1 MFPRFRTLWSFN
13 IAFHSLSFHPN
24 LAIRSRICIFANMNK
39 KPILLLLSILTLLSC
54 SQRKLPNY
62 PATDEGITRMRLDS
76 AAFFMAK
83 HDTRNAMYQLK
94 SAEKHLFNVTE
105 DSLKFA
111 TYYRIALLNAQNG
124 AYKLALDYFK
134 HTTRYTNDSKKSH
147 RLTDIYLGKAS
158 VFNQM
163 GQRDSALL
171 YVKKAEAFK
180 PRIRKDQESRIEELK
195 TRIEKRQILSVS
207 PEKDIEIVQIQDRYE
222 VAVAQRKTLQLQL
235 YIAYLVIFLILLT
248 TGIVVWFR
256 RRMHHQ
262 QHAYRKQQEE
272 TEQNIQLLL
281 RRKDATID
289 EMKAEVDSKI
299 NELEELKQKT
309 PTHSGDT
316 KTADSIEQTKL
327 GVDTLYTILKGGNIS
342 QMGKREQQAL
352 NAIMPNFDYDLAYI
366 LNNPRFA
373 FTPKETF
380 YYIMEHNGMTDEQK
394 AEAFCC
400 TSQAIRSIKSR
411 MKKKMEKS

>member
-1 MFPRFRTLWSFN
+1 M
-13 IAFHSLSFHPN
+13 
-24 LAIRSRICIFANMNK
+24 CIFANMK
-39 KPILLLLSILTLLSC
+39 KRPILLLISILTLLSC

-76 AAFFMAK
+76 AAFFIAK
-83 HDTRNAMYQLK
+83 HDTKSAMYQLK
-94 SAEKHLFNVTE
+94 SAEKHLFNVKE

-124 AYKLALDYFK
+124 AYKLALDYFN
-134 HTTRYTNDSKKSH
+134 HTVRYANDSKKSH

-163 GQRDSALL
+163 GRRDSALQ
-171 YVKKAEAFK
+171 YVKKAESFK
-180 PRIRKDQESRIEELK
+180 PRIRKDQEQQIEKLR

-222 VAVAQRKTLQLQL
+222 VAIAQRKALQLQL
-235 YIAYLVIFLILLT
+235 YIAYLFIFLILLT
-248 TGIVVWFR
+248 AGIVVWFR
-256 RRMHHQ
+256 RRMRQ
-262 QHAYRKQQEE
+262 QLHTYRRQQEE

-289 EMKAEVDSKI
+289 EMKAEVDQKI
-299 NELEELKQKT
+299 NELEVLKLKV
-309 PTHSGDT
+309 PNHSEGT
-316 KTADSIEQTKL
+316 KTTDSIEQTKL
-327 GVDTLYTILKGGNIS
+327 GVDSLYTILKGGNIS

-352 NAIMPNFDYDLAYI
+352 NAIMSNFDYDLAYI
-366 LNNPRFA
+366 LNNPRYA

-394 AEAFCC
+394 ADAFCC

-411 MKKKMEKS
+411 MKKKMEKPQEETVEAGIDLEAENSITL